1 VNGIKRRRL
10 YVAPYGSKIFSETP
24 YFVDTANRSYQRTYG
39 QKHGLFGSGMHESGS
54 AGTLGFGPHVA
65 TLKHKA
71 EQLAMAQAE
80 RIQNGET

>member
-1 VNGIKRRRL
+1 MPLMQLRQAL
-10 YVAPYGSKIFSETP
+10 SQAHDAWLELC
-24 YFVDTANRSYQRTYG
+24 FVDDA
-39 QKHGLFGSGMHESGS
+39 FGITIDEPKSGS